1 MDWIILIGLTAAILT
16 TSSFVPQVIKIIK
29 TKGTKDISL
38 LMYTILTTGFFFW
51 LTYGLII
58 KDIPIILANTISF
71 SLALTVLIF
80 KIKHG

>member
-1 MDWIILIGLTAAILT
+1 
-16 TSSFVPQVIKIIK
+16 
-29 TKGTKDISL
+29 L

>member
-1 MDWIILIGLTAAILT
+1 
-16 TSSFVPQVIKIIK
+16 VPQVIKIIK

>member
-1 MDWIILIGLTAAILT
+1 M
-16 TSSFVPQVIKIIK
+16 PQVIKIIK